1 MFGQILD
8 LGGSHYGSEYSRQLA
23 AGILLVESI
32 HIAARIL
39 LFANHSLSDQ
49 NALDLSAELD
59 ERFDN
64 KNWFA
69 SNTIA
74 WKVVQNQ
81 KIALSYISSDFALT
95 RLIGLLIIIPS
106 FP

>member
-1 MFGQILD
+1 M
-8 LGGSHYGSEYSRQLA
+8 
-23 AGILLVESI
+23 ESI
-32 HIAARIL
+32 HIVATVL
-39 LFANHSLSDQ
+39 LVANHSSSDQ

-59 ERFDN
+59 ERFN
-64 KNWFA
+64 SKNWSA

-74 WKVVQNQ
+74 WMVVQNQ

-106 FP
+106 FPESSSEVITAGKHAA